1 MSRGRRP
8 GLQWKP
14 SEVHNEEGEPIAGI
28 GLFNGADAIETGE
41 FIGFYTGHWKE
52 KASAYKGSNDYMFA
66 LCADYPADW
75 LGPSTLVT
83 NSLRGWHSPRDPFRE
98 GTLSSRIGR
107 RHASPCAVPLPPA
120 CGRVVVL
127 PWYPEIPVIK
137 LAI

>member
-1 MSRGRRP
+1 MYSLFCMSRGRRP
-8 GLQWKP
+8 GLHWKP

-75 LGPSTLVT
+75 HVCPTIKVDTLPSH
-83 NSLRGWHSPRDPFRE
+83 LRPEEISVR
-98 GTLSSRIGR
+98 
-107 RHASPCAVPLPPA
+107 AVPASLLNGQQA
-120 CGRVVVL
+120 RSNGAVCCGDCSLLRV
-127 PWYPEIPVIK
+127 PF
-137 LAI
+137 